1 MLTKEQVEARRA
13 WIGASDM
20 AAILGVNPRES
31 AWDVWAEKTGQAE
44 ITFAGSDAA
53 DVGLLLEAKVLDM
66 AQADL
71 GTIIRPT
78 EANPLQFELP
88 GTMLKASLDGLR
100 QNPKQPV
107 DAKTSG
113 LFSRLGPEWGDDDT
127 DEVPASYIVQL
138 HCQMMCLGEDVQRG
152 YVAALLGGRGF
163 KLYPIDRN
171 EKVCKAIIAG
181 AAKFWQH
188 VVDRTPPPDSV
199 PSAEVLKAVR
209 RVPSKIIDLTEEQ
222 VPLVAAW
229 LDAQKAAG
237 EAEKRKKDAQAM
249 VIAALG
255 DAEAAHCGALGAVTF
270 FEESR
275 DGYEVKPYK
284 FRQLRLRKKG
294 L

>member
-1 MLTKEQVEARRA
+1 
-13 WIGASDM
+13 
-20 AAILGVNPRES
+20 LGVNPRES
-31 AWDVWAEKTGQAE
+31 AYDIFLEKTNQTE

-71 GTIIRPT
+71 GMIIRPT
-78 EANPLQFELP
+78 ESNPLQFELP
-88 GTMLKASLDGLR
+88 GTKLRASLDGLR

-107 DAKTSG
+107 EAKTSG
-113 LFSRLGPEWGDDDT
+113 LFSRLGPEWGEDET
-127 DEVPASYIVQL
+127 DEIPASYIVQV
-138 HCQMMCLGEDVQRG
+138 HVQMMCLGEDVQRG

-171 EKVCKAIIAG
+171 EKVCGAILTA

-199 PSAEVLKAVR
+199 PSLEVVKAVR
-209 RVPSKIIDLTEEQ
+209 RVPAKVIDLTEEQ
-222 VPLVAAW
+222 VPLVSAW

-270 FEESR
+270 YEEHRAERIQAAYS
-275 DGYEVKPYK
+275 
-284 FRQLRLRKKG
+284 FRQLRLKKKG